1 MILGVSLDT
10 AGERAAGTFARSAEP
25 SPLSWGKQD
34 NTKLARAT
42 YPLLLDEQHVVAQL
56 YDITNVP
63 MAVWIDED
71 GKIVRPP
78 EPAGTYDVVKH
89 IDVKTFA
96 VPEEIVKRAADVR
109 ATYFDAVR
117 DWVKNGAKSRFAL
130 SPAEAAKRAH
140 GPGAEG
146 ARRLPGTL
154 FLRGRLSCLI
164 LSVLFRARSPRDV
177 FEAARG
183 HACFAIGAWLWRNG
197 EREASKRFFD
207 DAVAAQPD
215 NWAFRRQKIAVAD
228 DAAIGN
234 FAATPEFFGAV
245 QKTAAEGK
253 RYYDLI
259 DMPGMPRE

>member
-140 GPGAEG
+140 GPGAE
-146 ARRLPGTL
+146 
-154 FLRGRLSCLI
+154 
-164 LSVLFRARSPRDV
+164 
-177 FEAARG
+177 AARG